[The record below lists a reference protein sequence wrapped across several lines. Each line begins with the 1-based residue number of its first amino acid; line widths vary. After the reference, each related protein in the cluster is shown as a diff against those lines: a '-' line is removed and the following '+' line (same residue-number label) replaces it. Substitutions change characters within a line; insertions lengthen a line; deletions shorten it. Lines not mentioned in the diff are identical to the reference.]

1 MLVLE
6 EGISGDAAYL
16 PPLLEPVEGQ
26 NRQRQTAYEEKS
38 SHDARWPGQDGTVD
52 LRRIDSAPLGRR
64 LALVMDK
71 ANRAR
76 RGT

>member
-1 MLVLE
+1 MLLICHHYSNQLR
-6 EGISGDAAYL
+6 GKTDK
-16 PPLLEPVEGQ
+16 
-26 NRQRQTAYEEKS
+26 RQTACEEKS
-38 SHDARWPGQDGTVD
+38 NHDARWPGQDGTVD